1 VTLGH
6 ALPPPDVGDGIIA
19 AVATEPEPFRV
30 TTLELFFDLVFV
42 FTIAELTSVLFAEPN
57 ARGLVEVFL
66 MLGVI
71 WWMYGGYAWLTNA
84 VSARTTLRR
93 LVLLGGMGG
102 YFVVALAVPGAF
114 EGSGL
119 AFGLGYLAVVLVHAT
134 LFTRASGGAARGIL
148 TLAPFNLAS
157 AGLVLLGGALGGRA
171 QYVLWALAVAF
182 EWLTPRLRKPSA
194 FTISAAHFVERHGL
208 VIIVAI
214 GESVVAVGIGAA
226 HLDVDLELAAIALV
240 GLALSACLWWVYFGG
255 GDEEAEEALAALPQR
270 ERSFAALNAFGYWH
284 FPLLLGIVAI
294 ASVER
299 EAIAHPFDELSWARA
314 AILAAGVGIFLAGDV
329 CFRRVLRIGPS
340 GVRIAAAVLVAAA
353 VPVGVGLS
361 AFAEIAVLVALLAGM
376 LVLERPARDR
386 RAVATVSA

>member
-1 VTLGH
+1 M
-6 ALPPPDVGDGIIA
+6 IA
-19 AVATEPEPFRV
+19 AVAAETEPARV

-57 ARGLVEVFL
+57 ARGLVQVFL

-84 VSARTTLRR
+84 VVARTTLRR
-93 LVLLGGMGG
+93 LVLLGGMGA
-102 YFVVALAVPGAF
+102 YFIVALAIPGAF

-119 AFGLGYLAVVLVHAT
+119 AFGLGYLAVVLVHSI

-157 AGLVLLGGALGGRA
+157 AGLVSLGGALGGSA
-171 QYVLWALAVAF
+171 QYALWALAVAC
-182 EWLTPRLRKPSA
+182 EWVTPWLRKPSA
-194 FTISAAHFVERHGL
+194 FAIAAAHFVERHGL

-214 GESVVAVGIGAA
+214 GESVVAVGIGAG
-226 HLDVDLELAAIALV
+226 HLAVDLELAAIALL
-240 GLALSACLWWVYFGG
+240 GLALSACLWWLYFGG
-255 GDEEAEEALAALPQR
+255 GDDEVEAALAALPQR

-299 EAIAHPFDELSWARA
+299 EAIAHPFDELSWTRA

-329 CFRRVLRIGPS
+329 CFRRVLGMGTSRTR
-340 GVRIAAAVLVAAA
+340 VAAALLTFAA
-353 VPVGVGLS
+353 VPVGAGLS
-361 AFAEIAVLVALLAGM
+361 AFAELAVLVALLAAA
-376 LVLERPARDR
+376 LAAERPARSVR
-386 RAVATVSA
+386 PGATVSV

>member
-1 VTLGH
+1 M
-6 ALPPPDVGDGIIA
+6 IA
-19 AVATEPEPFRV
+19 PVAAETEPVRV

-57 ARGLVEVFL
+57 LRGGVQVFL

-93 LVLLGGMGG
+93 LVLLGGMGA
-102 YFVVALAVPGAF
+102 YFVVSLSIPGAF

-119 AFGLGYLAVVLVHAT
+119 AFGLGYLAVVLVHSI

-157 AGLVLLGGALGGRA
+157 AGLVLVGGALGGSA

-182 EWLTPRLRKPSA
+182 EWVTPWLRKPSA
-194 FTISAAHFVERHGL
+194 FSISAAHFVERHAL

-214 GESVVAVGIGAA
+214 GESVVAVGIGAG
-226 HLDVDLELAAIALV
+226 HLAVDLELAAIALL
-240 GLALSACLWWVYFGG
+240 GLALSACLWWLYFGG
-255 GDEEAEEALAALPQR
+255 GDDGAEQALAALPQR
-270 ERSFAALNAFGYWH
+270 QRSFAALNAFGYWH

-314 AILAAGVGIFLAGDV
+314 AILAAGVGIFLAGDL
-329 CFRRVLRIGPS
+329 CFRRVLEMGASRAR
-340 GVRIAAAVLVAAA
+340 VAAALLTAAA
-353 VPVGVGLS
+353 VPVGAGLS
-361 AFAEIAVLVALLAGM
+361 AFAELAVLVVLLAGA
-376 LVLERPARDR
+376 LAAERPARSVR
-386 RAVATVSA
+386 PSATVSV

>member
-1 VTLGH
+1 MVRQGRARAARPRPLSAT
-6 ALPPPDVGDGIIA
+6 AQTEAAPDVA
-19 AVATEPEPFRV
+19 RV

-42 FTIAELTSVLFAEPN
+42 FTIAELTSVLHAEPT
-57 ARGLVEVFL
+57 ARGVVQVFL

-84 VSARTTLRR
+84 VTARTTLRR
-93 LVLLGGMGG
+93 LLLLGGMGG
-102 YFVVALAVPGAF
+102 YFVMSLAIPGAF

-119 AFGLGYLAVVLVHAT
+119 AFGLGYLAVVSVHAI
-134 LFTRASGGAARGIL
+134 LFTRATGTAARGIL

-157 AGLVLLGGALGGRA
+157 AGLVLLGGALGGTA
-171 QYVLWALAVAF
+171 QYALWALAVAF
-182 EWLTPRLRKPSA
+182 EWVTPWLRKPSA
-194 FTISAAHFVERHGL
+194 FAIAPAHFVERHGL
-208 VIIVAI
+208 VVIVAI

-226 HLDVDLELAAIALV
+226 HLDVDLALAAIALV

-255 GDEEAEEALAALPQR
+255 GDEEAEDALAALPQR

-314 AILAAGVGIFLAGDV
+314 AILAAGVGSFLVGDV
-329 CFRRVLRIGPS
+329 FFRRVLGMEASRARGAS
-340 GVRIAAAVLVAAA
+340 ALLAAATI
-353 VPVGVGLS
+353 PVGAALS
-361 AFAEIAVLVALLAGM
+361 AFAQIALLVSLLAAM
-376 LVLERPARDR
+376 LAAERLR
-386 RAVATVSA
+386 